1 MARLILPILAATLLP
16 IAALPLSPSATAAA
30 PPPAAADLMAGCGDI
45 AEVVAL
51 VEELR
56 IREDRIKKALAELDN
71 KKAEIASAR
80 ASITAELRRLK
91 DAGPSISKSRTS
103 NQRAV
108 DDDVARLV
116 AVYEAMKP
124 KEAAAVLSSLPANFS
139 AEILMRVNPE
149 TGARIIAAIA
159 PEKAAILTTYMGAR
173 SAPSR

>member
-1 MARLILPILAATLLP
+1 M
-16 IAALPLSPSATAAA
+16 
-30 PPPAAADLMAGCGDI
+30 
-45 AEVVAL
+45 
-51 VEELR
+51 
-56 IREDRIKKALAELDN
+56 
-71 KKAEIASAR
+71 
-80 ASITAELRRLK
+80 K

>member
-1 MARLILPILAATLLP
+1 MARLTLPILAATLLP
-16 IAALPLSPSATAAA
+16 IAALPWSPSATEAA
-30 PPPAAADLMAGCGDI
+30 PPAAADLLAGCGDI
-45 AEVVAL
+45 PEVVAL

-56 IREDRIKKALAELDN
+56 IREDRIRKALAELDG
-71 KKAEIASAR
+71 KKAEIAAAR

-91 DAGPSISKSRTS
+91 DAGPSIGKSRTS
-103 NQRAV
+103 DQRAV
-108 DDDVARLV
+108 DADVARLV

-159 PEKAAILTTYMGAR
+159 PDKAAILTTYMGAR
-173 SAPSR
+173 SAPAR

>member
-1 MARLILPILAATLLP
+1 MARLILPVLAATLLP
-16 IAALPLSPSATAAA
+16 IAALPLSPAATEAA
-30 PPPAAADLMAGCGDI
+30 PPAAADLLAGCGDI
-45 AEVVAL
+45 PEVVAL

-56 IREDRIKKALAELDN
+56 IREDRIKKALAELDS
-71 KKAEIASAR
+71 KKAEIAAAR
-80 ASITAELRRLK
+80 ATLTAELRRLK
-91 DAGPSISKSRTS
+91 DAGPSISKSRT
-103 NQRAV
+103 NTQRAMEA
-108 DDDVARLV
+108 DVTRLV

-159 PEKAAILTTYMGAR
+159 PDKAAVLTTYMGAR

>member
-16 IAALPLSPSATAAA
+16 IAAMPLSPSPTSAA
-30 PPPAAADLMAGCGDI
+30 PPPAAADLLAGCGDI
-45 AEVVAL
+45 PEIVAL

-56 IREDRIKKALAELDN
+56 VREDRIKKALAELDN
-71 KKAEIASAR
+71 KKAEIAAAR
-80 ASITAELRRLK
+80 ATLTAELRRLK
-91 DAGPSISKSRTS
+91 EAGPTISNSRTTT
-103 NQRAV
+103 QRAM
-108 DDDVARLV
+108 DADVARLV

-159 PEKAAILTTYMGAR
+159 PDKAAVLTTYMGAR
-173 SAPSR
+173 SAPTR